1 MSKITRALEKA
12 ARERLQRAGEKPTVA
27 AGAVVVP
34 VLPALPAAE
43 PLPDRLGEITAV
55 GQVTIDPH
63 IVTATDP
70 NSPIAEQY
78 RILRTNF
85 QSLRLKPG
93 VKVIVVTSAIHGEG
107 KSVTSINLAMSLAR
121 QEKLRVALVDA
132 DMRKGSVPRW
142 LGLAVDGQGLS
153 TTLERDGELD
163 GSLVRFQS
171 PPLTVL
177 PAGPA
182 PSQPAELLES
192 LALKRVLATLRAQF
206 DYVVI
211 DAPPVLP
218 VADAGILAAQ
228 ADGVILVVR
237 AGKTQRR
244 PVLQAHEHVK
254 KMKAKLLGCVL
265 THMEY
270 YLPGHKQ
277 YYRYQRAAA
286 EGNGKPDGSADG
298 AASAAAA

>member
-12 ARERLQRAGEKPTVA
+12 ARERLARAGEQVTTTASPML
-27 AGAVVVP
+27 VP
-34 VLPALPAAE
+34 VGPLPE
-43 PLPDRLGEITAV
+43 PLPDRLGEISVA
-55 GQVTIDPH
+55 GQVKIDPH
-63 IVTATDP
+63 IVSATDP
-70 NSPIAEQY
+70 QSPIAEQY

-107 KSVTSINLAMSLAR
+107 KSVTAINLAMSMAR
-121 QEKLRVALVDA
+121 QERLKVVLVDA
-132 DMRKGSVPRW
+132 DMRKGSVPKW
-142 LGLAVDGQGLS
+142 LGLGARERGLS
-153 TTLERDGELD
+153 TALIRDGELD
-163 GSLVRFQS
+163 GSLVQFHE

-177 PAGPA
+177 PAGPH
-182 PSQPAELLES
+182 PEHPAELLGS
-192 LALKRVLATLRAQF
+192 VALKRALATLKAQF
-206 DYVVI
+206 DAVII

-228 ADGVILVVR
+228 ADGVLLVIR

-244 PVLQAHEHVK
+244 TVLQAHEHVK

-270 YLPGHKQ
+270 ELPGHAK
-277 YYRYQRAAA
+277 YYRYQRAATA
-286 EGNGKPDGSADG
+286 DGNGKAAGPTPSA
-298 AASAAAA
+298 SP